1 MRTHLRNA
9 ILILLV
15 TSVGLWAADRQVGTW
30 KLNLE
35 KSKYTADHPAPKSV
49 TLNIQEQEGGL
60 KVNVDGE
67 DVQGNPI
74 HISFTAKYDGKD
86 YALTGSATTDTI
98 ALKRIDANTIETTS
112 KKNGEVVTTVRSV
125 VSRDGKTRT
134 STWKGKNAKGDPEAW
149 VAVYDKQ

>member
-1 MRTHLRNA
+1 MRTCLRNA

-86 YALTGSATTDTI
+86 YAMTGSATTDTI

-134 STWKGKNAKGDPEAW
+134 STWKGKNAKGDPETW

>member
-1 MRTHLRNA
+1 MRTRLRNV
-9 ILILLV
+9 LLV
-15 TSVGLWAADRQVGTW
+15 LLATSVGLWAADRQVGAW

-49 TLNIQEQEGGL
+49 TLNIQEQDGGL

-67 DVQGNPI
+67 DAQGNPI

-86 YALTGSATTDTI
+86 YAVTGSATTDTI
-98 ALKRIDANTIETTS
+98 AVKRIDANTIETTS

-125 VSRDGKTRT
+125 ISRDGKTRT
-134 STWKGKNAKGDPEAW
+134 STWKGKYAKGEPETW

>member
-1 MRTHLRNA
+1 MRIRLRNA
-9 ILILLV
+9 ILVLLV
-15 TSVGLWAADRQVGTW
+15 ASIGLWAADRQAGTW

-35 KSKYTADHPAPKSV
+35 KSKYTADHPAPKSI

-67 DVQGNPI
+67 DAQGNPI
-74 HISFTAKYDGKD
+74 HIKFTAKYDGKD
-86 YALTGSATTDTI
+86 YPMTGSAATDTI
-98 ALKRIDANTIETTS
+98 ALKRIDANTIETTN

-134 STWKGKNAKGDPEAW
+134 STWNGKNAKGAPETW

>member
-1 MRTHLRNA
+1 MRTRLRNA

-15 TSVGLWAADRQVGTW
+15 TSVGLWAADRQMGTW

-67 DVQGNPI
+67 DAQGNPI

-86 YALTGSATTDTI
+86 YPMTGSATTDTI

-134 STWKGKNAKGDPEAW
+134 STWKGKNAKGEPETW

>member
-1 MRTHLRNA
+1 MRTCLRNT

-67 DVQGNPI
+67 DAQGNPI

-86 YALTGSATTDTI
+86 YPMTGSATTDTI

-112 KKNGEVVTTVRSV
+112 KKHGEVVTTVRSV

-134 STWKGKNAKGDPEAW
+134 STWKGKNAKGEPETW